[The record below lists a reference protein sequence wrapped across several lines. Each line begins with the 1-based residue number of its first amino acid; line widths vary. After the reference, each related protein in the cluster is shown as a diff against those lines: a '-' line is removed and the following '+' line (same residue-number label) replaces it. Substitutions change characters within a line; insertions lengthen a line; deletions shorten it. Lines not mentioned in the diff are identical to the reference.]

1 MHMEQALR
9 KEEAKTD
16 IANPIKKP
24 RELPAD
30 IPSSINPTLYKAL
43 WEILPE
49 KNGATPLA
57 KGGEHLVFEFV
68 DPNKKSKH
76 GNVVYKVNFLDSL
89 DIVDAARRGKSKE
102 VDRIVRSMETAM
114 AAREG
119 KLNEMRKY
127 FGFSAVPVQYA
138 AIKQLPVTPQIIEAL
153 KPRTKTEGLPKELPV
168 WITVQRKVDLPPE
181 DTHSI
186 NGYYPEANFKYKKG
200 VHLAQAEEEYDA
212 AHRTLTGPAQRFSG
226 ADRMLC
232 LAIFPELKD
241 VLVLAEADPSF
252 RSKLE
257 EFVHALIRYTQET
270 GTSLDLAGHEN
281 VVITKKGEAWQLK
294 MMDALFARE
303 MRLSHLLP
311 VIEKMRTDQAIDR
324 FDFIYA
330 VNILNTIRIANA
342 LAGML
347 GMPDRISMPGLAE
360 IPAEK
365 WRLALGSFLR

>member
-1 MHMEQALR
+1 MEQALR
-9 KEEAKTD
+9 KEEVKTG

-24 RELPAD
+24 RELPAE

-49 KNGATPLA
+49 EHGATPLA

-68 DPNKKSKH
+68 DPEDKSKH
-76 GNVVYKVNFLDSL
+76 KNVVYKINFIDSL
-89 DIVDAARRGKSKE
+89 DVVDAARRGNLKE
-102 VDRIVRSMETAM
+102 VDRIVRDMQQAM
-114 AAREG
+114 AKRES

-153 KPRTKTEGLPKELPV
+153 KPRTQTGGLPKELPV

-212 AHRTLTGPAQRFSG
+212 AHRTLTGPAQKFSG

-232 LAIFPELKD
+232 LAMFPELKE
-241 VLVLAEADPSF
+241 VLVLAEANPAF

-257 EFVHALIRYTQET
+257 EFVHALIRYSQET
-270 GTSLDLAGHEN
+270 GISLDLAGHEN
-281 VVITKKGEAWQLK
+281 IVITKKGEAWQLK
-294 MMDALFARE
+294 MMDALSARDI
-303 MRLSHLLP
+303 RLSQLLP
-311 VIEKMRTDQAIDR
+311 VIEKMRTDKAIDR
-324 FDFIYA
+324 VDFIYA
-330 VNILNTIRIANA
+330 VNILNTIRLANA

-347 GMPDRISMPGLAE
+347 GMPDRISLPGLIE

-365 WRLALGSFLR
+365 WRLALGSYLR